1 MKQTNIDRYSTL
13 IQSLVL
19 VAFHE
24 SEPGHIHPDE
34 LNDVHRLS
42 EFFYALAVRVPA
54 MMANDLSNKQMT
66 DRELHELTGE
76 LLKVY
81 EYSF

>member
-1 MKQTNIDRYSTL
+1 M
-13 IQSLVL
+13 QSLI
-19 VAFHE
+19 AFHE

-54 MMANDLSNKQMT
+54 MIAHDLSNKQIT
-66 DRELHELTGE
+66 DREMYELSGE
-76 LLKVY
+76 LLKEY